1 VWESHLLSLEGKTA
15 LIVGSKRLGSV
26 VARRLAKERVD
37 LAIAYRESV
46 DEVSAL
52 ISELAPQVDKIH
64 LVQGDISVESDV
76 ERIISESVVELGR
89 LWFVINLASDF
100 SRTPV
105 TELGGS
111 EWDKAMSTAK
121 GNYLIALYASN
132 HMRNNSEI
140 TKGHILMFGDSAAG
154 ETPNR
159 NYLPYLTAKASIDF
173 MTRAFALELA
183 GSGILVNAIAPG
195 PVIRHPGMTEESWM
209 KGVVSNTPLG
219 RESSSEEIAEL
230 VVTLLRSETITGET
244 IRVDSGSHLG
254 GHLKSKRQ

>member
-1 VWESHLLSLEGKTA
+1 MLSLQGKTA

-37 LAIAYRESV
+37 LAIAYRESL
-46 DEVSAL
+46 DEASAL
-52 ISELAPQVDKIH
+52 RSELLPQVNKIH
-64 LVQGDISVESDV
+64 LVQGDISVEADV
-76 ERIISESVVELGR
+76 ERIMAESVVELGR

-105 TELGGS
+105 TELDGI
-111 EWDKAMSTAK
+111 EWDKAMSSAK
-121 GNYLIALYASN
+121 GNYLIASYASN
-132 HMRNNSEI
+132 HMRSNPGS
-140 TKGHILMFGDSAAG
+140 TKGHIVMFGDSAAG

-195 PVIRHPGMTEESWM
+195 PVMRHSGITEESWIRDVLS
-209 KGVVSNTPLG
+209 KTPLG
-219 RESSSEEIAEL
+219 MESSSEEIAEII
-230 VVTLLRSETITGET
+230 VTLLRSQTITGET
-244 IRVDSGSHLG
+244 IRVDSGYHLG
-254 GHLKSKRQ
+254 GNFKNKK